1 MPFLKKS
8 KATKL
13 GSTPSE
19 VTLVDSTAAFTA
31 AKAASHT
38 VKSTHPKQTP
48 LSSEKDKWN
57 TMEARLAYIVNK

>member
-8 KATKL
+8 KANKL

-19 VTLVDSTAAFTA
+19 VTLVDSTAALTA
-31 AKAASHT
+31 SKGSSRMT
-38 VKSTHPKQTP
+38 KSTHPKQTP

-57 TMEARLAYIVNK
+57 TIEARLAYIVNK